1 MLSAIL
7 IGLGFIFLLFRIPE
21 FKNDRARIGD
31 DLKSEIFMN
40 FIFQTDIEPL
50 KNKKVSIHS
59 NDEVPKRLTKTEHQQ
74 EISQQK
80 IDFVSP
86 SVSEKSVESSE
97 LHQSNESAILAK
109 EVRTE
114 SLNIDRK
121 ALVRAFQDSKTEIQ
135 KMAERSGKSL
145 TATHETKYDE
155 FQAAAKEA
163 AIPQCS
169 DADAMKHAPPSIGPI
184 QLGGLLA
191 IPHWINAGVTGKC
204 K

>member
-1 MLSAIL
+1 M
-7 IGLGFIFLLFRIPE
+7 PE
-21 FKNDRARIGD
+21 FQRDRNNVD
-31 DLKSEIFMN
+31 ESLKSEIFLN
-40 FIFQTDIEPL
+40 FIFQTEIEST
-50 KNKKVSIHS
+50 KNKKVRINSF
-59 NDEVPKRLTKTEHQQ
+59 DEAPKRLTKTEHQQ
-74 EISQQK
+74 KISQQK

-86 SVSEKSVESSE
+86 SVREKSSESSE
-97 LHQSNESAILAK
+97 LNQPNESAILAG
-109 EVRTE
+109 EARTE
-114 SLNIDRK
+114 GLNIDRK
-121 ALVRAFQDSKTEIQ
+121 ALARAFQDSKTEIQ

-184 QLGGLLA
+184 KLGGLLA
-191 IPHWINAGVTGKC
+191 IPHWIHAGVTGKC

>member
-1 MLSAIL
+1 
-7 IGLGFIFLLFRIPE
+7 
-21 FKNDRARIGD
+21 
-31 DLKSEIFMN
+31 MN
-40 FIFQTDIEPL
+40 FIFQKEINSSKSKE
-50 KNKKVSIHS
+50 VSI
-59 NDEVPKRLTKTEHQQ
+59 NPIGEVPKRLTKTEHQQ
-74 EISQQK
+74 EIRRQK
-80 IDFVSP
+80 IDFVSS
-86 SVSEKSVESSE
+86 SVNEKSVESSE
-97 LHQSNESAILAK
+97 LHQSNEGAIVAN

-135 KMAERSGKSL
+135 KMAERGGKSL
-145 TATHETKYDE
+145 SAPHETKYDE

-184 QLGGLLA
+184 NLGGLLA

>member
-1 MLSAIL
+1 
-7 IGLGFIFLLFRIPE
+7 
-21 FKNDRARIGD
+21 
-31 DLKSEIFMN
+31 MN

-114 SLNIDRK
+114 SLNIDSK